1 MQILRTTIVK
11 GMFFIAG
18 LACLLIAQPAFT
30 QGTPHT
36 VVQTQQVRT
45 ELVAHAP
52 QGVGV
57 GKSVWVGLQMEPQP
71 GWHTYWKNPGDSGLP
86 TTLTWTLPT
95 GVLAGDVAW
104 PTPHKISIG
113 DLVNFGYKGEVLL
126 PVPLTIT
133 SEFKPPLLGKD
144 LEIKLKA
151 SWLICSLQCIPQ
163 DGEFALKI
171 PVQGSTALYGG
182 QFEAVNQ
189 LQPTQLQ
196 PLQGSLPLSTASVEG
211 QRILLEVRGLPGTL
225 RGQML
230 DWFPETPGI
239 LRNSAKGVAPDTVL
253 TPTTWTQKWD
263 GELWRAD
270 LPLDSDRVDTPKT
283 IPFVLV
289 PAGGNVAS
297 IGWQINAD
305 VRGIWPPPAA
315 RMQISPALAAAL
327 EANAI
332 QTQTQKLTQSKL
344 PASLMVALL
353 GAFLGGLILN
363 LMPCVLPVLAIKVM
377 GFAQHVEDRRAHAV
391 SGGAYTAG
399 VLVSFLALGGLM
411 LGLRAAGAQLG
422 WGFQL
427 QSPAIVAG
435 LAALFTLLGLN
446 LAGMFEF
453 EQLVP
458 SRLVAFQTQHP
469 TVNAFLSGVLAV
481 AVASP
486 CTAPFMGAALG
497 IAVTLPATHAL
508 LVFAAIGMGM
518 ALPYLLVSLVPAA
531 AKALPRPGVWM
542 DTLRKLMAFPML
554 ATVLWLV
561 WVLGQQSGVNGAVS
575 LMALLLGL
583 AFLVW
588 SLTLKS
594 RTRLLLSTGAVVLV
608 SWVLWV
614 WGPLILQNQEPT
626 VSATQGQERWQPW
639 SASKVDALVSAGQP
653 VFVDFTAAWCVTCQY
668 NKKTTLE
675 NASVLAEFD
684 ARNVALLRA
693 DWTRRDPAITQALSG
708 LGRNGVPVYVLYQT
722 GRDPVVLSEILST
735 GDVLAALAN

>member
-1 MQILRTTIVK
+1 MPILRTTIVN
-11 GMFFIAG
+11 GLFAIAG
-18 LACLLIAQPAFT
+18 LAGLLIAQPAFT
-30 QGTPHT
+30 QGVPQA

-45 ELVAHAP
+45 ELVAHVP
-52 QGVGV
+52 EGVGV
-57 GKSVWVGLQMEPQP
+57 GKSVWVGLQMEPRP

-95 GVLAGDVAW
+95 GVFAGDVAW

-113 DLVNFGYKGEVLL
+113 DLVNFGYKGAVLL

-133 SEFKPPLLGKD
+133 SEFKPPLLGND

-151 SWLICSLQCIPQ
+151 SWLICSQQCIPQ

-171 PVQGSTALYGG
+171 PVQGSTALYGS
-182 QFEAVNQ
+182 QFEAANQ
-189 LQPTQLQ
+189 SQPTQLQ
-196 PLQGSLPLSTASVEG
+196 PLQGSIPRSTASVEG
-211 QRILLEVRGLPGTL
+211 QRMLLEVRGLPGTL

-230 DWFPETPGI
+230 DWFPETPGV
-239 LRNSAKGVAPDTVL
+239 LRNAAKRVAPDTAL
-253 TPTTWTQKWD
+253 TTTTWTQTWD
-263 GELWRAD
+263 GELWRAN
-270 LPLDSDRVDTPKT
+270 LPLDPDRVDTPKT

-289 PAGGNVAS
+289 PAGENVAS
-297 IGWQINAD
+297 TSWQIDAD
-305 VRGIWPPPAA
+305 VRGIWPPPAD
-315 RMQISPALAAAL
+315 RIQISPAVAAAL
-327 EANAI
+327 QANAS
-332 QTQTQKLTQSKL
+332 QTQSKL
-344 PASLMVALL
+344 PASLVVALF

-363 LMPCVLPVLAIKVM
+363 LMPCVFPVLAIKVM
-377 GFAQHVEDRRAHAV
+377 GFAQRAEDRRAHAI

-427 QSPAIVAG
+427 QSPGIVAG
-435 LAALFTLLGLN
+435 LAVLFTLLGLN

-453 EQLVP
+453 EQLLP
-458 SRLVAFQTQHP
+458 SRWAAFQTQHP
-469 TVNAFLSGVLAV
+469 AVNAFLSGVLAV
-481 AVASP
+481 SVASP

-518 ALPYLLVSLVPAA
+518 ALPYLLASLVPAA
-531 AKALPRPGVWM
+531 AQALPRPGVWM

-575 LMALLLGL
+575 LLALLLGL

-588 SLTLKS
+588 SLARRG

-608 SWVLWV
+608 AWTLWA

-626 VSATQGQERWQPW
+626 TSAAQGQERWQPW
-639 SASKVDALVSAGQP
+639 SADKVGALVSAGQP

-668 NKKTTLE
+668 NKKMTLA
-675 NASVLAEFD
+675 NAKVLAEFD

-693 DWTRRDPAITQALSG
+693 DWTRRDPAITQALAG
-708 LGRNGVPVYVLYQT
+708 LGRNGVPVYVLYQS
-722 GRDPVVLSEILST
+722 GRAPVVLSEILST

>member
-1 MQILRTTIVK
+1 
-11 GMFFIAG
+11 
-18 LACLLIAQPAFT
+18 
-30 QGTPHT
+30 
-36 VVQTQQVRT
+36 
-45 ELVAHAP
+45 
-52 QGVGV
+52 
-57 GKSVWVGLQMEPQP
+57 
-71 GWHTYWKNPGDSGLP
+71 
-86 TTLTWTLPT
+86 
-95 GVLAGDVAW
+95 
-104 PTPHKISIG
+104 
-113 DLVNFGYKGEVLL
+113 
-126 PVPLTIT
+126 
-133 SEFKPPLLGKD
+133 
-144 LEIKLKA
+144 
-151 SWLICSLQCIPQ
+151 
-163 DGEFALKI
+163 
-171 PVQGSTALYGG
+171 
-182 QFEAVNQ
+182 
-189 LQPTQLQ
+189 
-196 PLQGSLPLSTASVEG
+196 
-211 QRILLEVRGLPGTL
+211 
-225 RGQML
+225 ML

-297 IGWQINAD
+297 IGWQINAN

-332 QTQTQKLTQSKL
+332 QTQPQKLTQSKL

-608 SWVLWV
+608 SWVFWA
-614 WGPLILQNQEPT
+614 WGPLILQNQEST
-626 VSATQGQERWQPW
+626 TSAAQGQERWQSW
-639 SASKVDALVSAGQP
+639 SADKVDALVSAGQP

-675 NASVLAEFD
+675 NATVLAEFD

-722 GRDPVVLSEILST
+722 GRAPVVLSEILST